1 MQDINVSSRLD
12 RVRVSVRVNRKLT
25 TIEEQELNTIDLII
39 TKSMTKAK
47 ISTPSNSNNYL

>member
-25 TIEEQELNTIDLII
+25 TIEEQELNTIDSII
-39 TKSMTKAK
+39 TKSMTKAE
-47 ISTPSNSNNYL
+47 IITSSNSNNYL

>member
-39 TKSMTKAK
+39 TKSMTKTE
-47 ISTPSNSNNYL
+47 ISTSRNSNNYL